1 MSPSLYYVS
10 LGMLVRLMRLR
21 KANHGYFPVF
31 TYFWVMRARLTT
43 TALYY
48 LRLFIDHYMTYLTTG
63 MAKRQNVNFKEGVAG
78 WDDAEFRSGP
88 TSCGSGISRGSSRQC
103 IIVKPRRLYAQ
114 YIVKT

>member
-10 LGMLVRLMRLR
+10 LGMLVILMRLR

-63 MAKRQNVNFKEGVAG
+63 MAKRQNVNFKEGVALQAG
-78 WDDAEFRSGP
+78 TMLNSDQGQRAVVQASAEGRA
-88 TSCGSGISRGSSRQC
+88 GSA
-103 IIVKPRRLYAQ
+103 L
-114 YIVKT
+114 